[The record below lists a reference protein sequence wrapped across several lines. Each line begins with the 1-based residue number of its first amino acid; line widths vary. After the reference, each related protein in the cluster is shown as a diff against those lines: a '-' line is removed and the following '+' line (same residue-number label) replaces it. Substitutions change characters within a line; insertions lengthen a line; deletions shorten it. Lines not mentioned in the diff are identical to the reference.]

1 MNDQL
6 IQFGHWYL
14 LLDRIRRLWIT
25 MFKHPCFAEERY
37 VNKSNSISQTEYATD
52 TGSQRCP
59 IWARSV
65 VGELWCVP
73 GTAGLHVT
81 NKNLEHSECP
91 TLVPRLVVRRAIGPT
106 DGGAKLRVVQA
117 LTLAG
122 GELIPTSPFVGSQS
136 AASLD

>member
-1 MNDQL
+1 VNDQL

-25 MFKHPCFAEERY
+25 IFKHPCFAEERY

-59 IWARSV
+59 IWARLV

-73 GTAGLHVT
+73 GTVRAARDQQKPGTQWMSHTSSEAGRSSG
-81 NKNLEHSECP
+81 NWPNGRRSE
-91 TLVPRLVVRRAIGPT
+91 TTISTSFDSGRRGVNP
-106 DGGAKLRVVQA
+106 DVA
-117 LTLAG
+117 LCG
-122 GELIPTSPFVGSQS
+122 
-136 AASLD
+136 